1 MIVEYKNITL
11 RQRNIIIHVDKQYK
25 NTPFLDLQME
35 RGIPTSSRHNHV
47 EGVDLVF
54 GIWYLVFGIWYL
66 VLVVD
71 IYLYTLYFVK
81 YRNVCEYHITYKQ

>member
-66 VLVVD
+66 VFG
-71 IYLYTLYFVK
+71 IGCWYIFV
-81 YRNVCEYHITYKQ
+81 YIIFC